1 MAGEERISK
10 LAENHD
16 EHAYVG
22 GIEDAAEVEF
32 MESLGSIVL
41 RVEASEV
48 DKPTDA
54 GNQDIEELEGKD
66 SPEKVA
72 VDAHDE
78 IIAPVA
84 GKEIPRLSL
93 GATESPKAV
102 HVGATNDYRS
112 YDQDDANQRR
122 QEEHP

>member
-16 EHAYVG
+16 EQAYVG
-22 GIEDAAEVEF
+22 GIVDATEVEF
-32 MESLGSIVL
+32 MESLGGIVL

-54 GNQDIEELEGKD
+54 GDQDIEELEGKD

-84 GKEIPRLSL
+84 RKESPRLSL

>member
-22 GIEDAAEVEF
+22 GIVDAAEVKV
-32 MESLGSIVL
+32 MEPL
-41 RVEASEV
+41 RGIIFSVEATEV
-48 DKPTDA
+48 DKLTDA
-54 GNQDIEELEGKD
+54 GAQDIEELEVKD

-72 VDAHDE
+72 VDANDE
-78 IIAPVA
+78 IIAPVV
-84 GKEIPRLSL
+84 GNESPRLSL

-102 HVGATNDYRS
+102 HIGATNDYRC
-112 YDQDDANQRR
+112 YYQQDADQRR
-122 QEEHP
+122 QKQRP